1 MNETTPRTL
10 FTSPALP
17 SCLTL
22 LLVSGCATPA
32 PPSGDLAAAERA
44 VVRAVKS
51 GAAEWAPQE
60 LALAQQKVAL
70 TRRWL
75 DAGDPTP
82 AHWLAQQ
89 AQVDAELAAVKAKQ
103 GPLQRPRR

>member
-1 MNETTPRTL
+1 MNDKTPRML
-10 FTSPALP
+10 FISTALL

-22 LLVSGCATPA
+22 LLASGCASHA
-32 PPSGDLAAAERA
+32 LSSGDLTAAERA

-51 GAAEWAPQE
+51 GAVEWAPQE
-60 LALAQQKVAL
+60 LALAQEKVVL